1 MEVMVSTRGP
11 RSRYFEKGE
20 KVLCYE
26 PDKSKAKVLYDSK
39 ILGTYETKDKRG
51 RKHIQYKIHF
61 QGWSSSWDRKVSAD
75 YVLKDTEENRQL
87 QRDLAEKAQL
97 QLGAYL
103 YRKEHKN
110 KKRSRK
116 PIAINSEDS
125 ADATSP
131 NKLRPR
137 GLSEDNFS
145 SGSTF
150 EKNDRFSMK
159 DDCETDS
166 CCSSVESFHD
176 EDRVMLRISERL
188 RHYLEYDYDM
198 IVKYGKQHTLPSRNP
213 AVAIFEKF
221 VKQTALKMV
230 FSSNQS
236 EGNPRRRTTQQRTTE
251 RKERD
256 VDKIIAT
263 VELLKEFADGLRI
276 YFDFTISEYLLYK
289 EEREH
294 VLSYL
299 SEENLKKFSY
309 VPTPAFNL
317 EWFNIK
323 NDITEASTSVSTTN
337 TTTTPL
343 TTTSSLAAP
352 TITAENTAEIQSQS
366 AVTIC
371 VSVSTTSTDNI
382 NPSATSQDDQ
392 PQRRKLRSHRSDDSD
407 FTLENC
413 LSSIASTSSA
423 ASTPLN
429 SNIPASGLSFLKS
442 LAPISPQIRDF
453 LQNVLSWRL
462 LPSNAVSA
470 PSMIFGAPHLAR
482 LIVKLPEF
490 LNASTMSD
498 EKLKIILQHLD
509 TFVNYLES
517 HKEWFNEDNYARS
530 INQSHTDNT
539 NDVIREVMHTTKF
552 LDPEDVPIAKDHQE
566 KTSIEE
572 LSTPTNV
579 ESLSSLH

>member
-1 MEVMVSTRGP
+1 MVSTRGP

-26 PDKSKAKVLYDSK
+26 PDASKAKVLYDSK
-39 ILGTYETKDKRG
+39 ILGTYEIKDKRG
-51 RKHIQYKIHF
+51 RKHIQYKVHF

-116 PIAINSEDS
+116 TTSINSEDS
-125 ADATSP
+125 ADASTSP

-150 EKNDRFSMK
+150 EKNEGYSMK
-159 DDCETDS
+159 DDETDS
-166 CCSSVESFHD
+166 CCSSIESFHD

-188 RHYLEYDYDM
+188 RQYLEYDHDM
-198 IVKYGKQHTLPSRNP
+198 IVKYGKHHALPSRNP
-213 AVAIFEKF
+213 AVSILEKF

-230 FSSNQS
+230 FANNQP
-236 EGNPRRRTTQQRTTE
+236 EGPTRRRAVQQRATDK
-251 RKERD
+251 KEKD
-256 VDKIIAT
+256 VEKIIST
-263 VELLKEFADGLRI
+263 VALLKEVADGLRI
-276 YFDFTISEYLLYK
+276 YFDFTIADYLLYK
-289 EEREH
+289 EEREYA
-294 VLSYL
+294 LSYL
-299 SEENLKKFSY
+299 SKENLNSFTY
-309 VPTPAFNL
+309 VPAPAFSL

-323 NDITEASTSVSTTN
+323 NDTNDATNASSSSNQNSTN
-337 TTTTPL
+337 TTDASSNPNPTTTPQ
-343 TTTSSLAAP
+343 
-352 TITAENTAEIQSQS
+352 EE
-366 AVTIC
+366 
-371 VSVSTTSTDNI
+371 
-382 NPSATSQDDQ
+382 Q
-392 PQRRKLRSHRSDDSD
+392 PQRRKLRSHRSEECD

-413 LSSIASTSSA
+413 LASIASTNAGA
-423 ASTPLN
+423 ATPLN
-429 SNIPASGLSFLKS
+429 TNIPASGLNHLKS

-453 LQNVLSWRL
+453 LQNVLSWRI
-462 LPSNAVSA
+462 LPSKAPSA

-517 HKEWFNEDNYARS
+517 HKEWFNEDNYERKYVNIAQERETEEKANIQEPPDS
-530 INQSHTDNT
+530 NVTVKDQETILPPVKSPN
-539 NDVIREVMHTTKF
+539 VEVM
-552 LDPEDVPIAKDHQE
+552 A
-566 KTSIEE
+566 S
-572 LSTPTNV
+572 
-579 ESLSSLH
+579 